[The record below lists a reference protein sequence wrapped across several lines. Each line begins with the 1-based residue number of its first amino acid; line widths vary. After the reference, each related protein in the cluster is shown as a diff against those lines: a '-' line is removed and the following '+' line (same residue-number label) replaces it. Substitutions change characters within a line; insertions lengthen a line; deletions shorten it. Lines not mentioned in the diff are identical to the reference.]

1 MPIRKILLGE
11 MNMSGS
17 LQFAS
22 FHVSYFFLFLY
33 SSCLSTCCNYNV
45 SMMQHSCKVCVKPI
59 SILVRSATGQL

>member
-22 FHVSYFFLFLY
+22 FHVSYF
-33 SSCLSTCCNYNV
+33 SSFFCIV
-45 SMMQHSCKVCVKPI
+45 VV
-59 SILVRSATGQL
+59 